1 MLKNYIHPISFSLSC
16 MHVLFNDF
24 LNFLIIGL
32 NVTSHHKL
40 CGSGSVFFF
49 VDVIDHG
56 NLGKLQP

>member
-40 CGSGSVFFF
+40 CGSGSFFSLLMLL
-49 VDVIDHG
+49 IMAI
-56 NLGKLQP
+56 